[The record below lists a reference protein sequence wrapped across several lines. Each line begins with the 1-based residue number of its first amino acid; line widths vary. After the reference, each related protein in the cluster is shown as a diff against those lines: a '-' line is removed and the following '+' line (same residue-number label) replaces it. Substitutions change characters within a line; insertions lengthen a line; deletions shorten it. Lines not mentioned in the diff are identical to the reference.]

1 MYVRYLSQWWHGK
14 KIFAVA
20 ILIISSKDSMLVSS
34 LHLSVK
40 LFKIDPIQLIA
51 AAHRDSA
58 IEGTW

>member
-1 MYVRYLSQWWHGK
+1 
-14 KIFAVA
+14 
-20 ILIISSKDSMLVSS
+20 MLVSS